1 MAVIIKKD
9 EKVNKIIEAMAD
21 ISNEEEFK
29 RKFKEMY
36 PEDYAKIVKTYEKE
50 ERKDK
55 KGKGHPMPHPETY
68 LSNMFKVAMNKRNI

>member
-1 MAVIIKKD
+1 MAVIIKKE
-9 EKVNKIIEAMAD
+9 EKINKVLEALAD
-21 ISNEEEFK
+21 SQNEEVFK
-29 RKFKEMY
+29 IKFKEMY

-68 LSNMFKVAMNKRNI
+68 LSNMFKVAMNKKNK

>member
-1 MAVIIKKD
+1 MAVIIMKE
-9 EKVNKIIEAMAD
+9 EKINKVLEALAD
-21 ISNEEEFK
+21 SQNEEVFK
-29 RKFKEMY
+29 IKFKEKY

-68 LSNMFKVAMNKRNI
+68 LSNMFKVAMNKKNK